1 LDFLADA
8 KTDQL
13 PICGQPLAD
22 TFHAFFQTVSLQIV
36 FPLFPR
42 STQFPK
48 SSCHWFAYKS
58 IPWVVLDSVTDI

>member
-22 TFHAFFQTVSLQIV
+22 TFHAFFQTVPLQIV

-42 STQFPK
+42 STQILK
-48 SSCHWFAYKS
+48 
-58 IPWVVLDSVTDI
+58 VVAIGLLIRVFLG